1 MMNMKGL
8 QHRWGNIVERIYCEN
23 EHDCTMRELMTF
35 DQNKIDFRTNITV
48 KNVDISY
55 AEIVHV
61 LS

>member
-8 QHRWGNIVERIYCEN
+8 KHRWGNIVERIYCEN

-35 DQNKIDFRTNITV
+35 DQNKIDFRTNTTV
-48 KNVDISY
+48 KNLDISNTY
-55 AEIVHV
+55 IM